1 MIRILTET
9 ECRSAISKGEFDPAI
24 TASAPQV
31 AVILTQSWCP
41 QWRFMQ
47 GYLRDVDKK
56 VNETIGKRV
65 DMYVLEYDKE
75 SWYEEFLA
83 FKEDTL
89 GNREVPY
96 IRFYREGK
104 FVGETNFIPSQG
116 FISRLTT

>member
-1 MIRILTET
+1 MILPKYSIKGPSYDILIPMIRILTET

-56 VNETIGKRV
+56 VNETIGKRGG
-65 DMYVLEYDKE
+65 YV
-75 SWYEEFLA
+75 
-83 FKEDTL
+83 
-89 GNREVPY
+89 RP
-96 IRFYREGK
+96 
-104 FVGETNFIPSQG
+104 
-116 FISRLTT
+116 